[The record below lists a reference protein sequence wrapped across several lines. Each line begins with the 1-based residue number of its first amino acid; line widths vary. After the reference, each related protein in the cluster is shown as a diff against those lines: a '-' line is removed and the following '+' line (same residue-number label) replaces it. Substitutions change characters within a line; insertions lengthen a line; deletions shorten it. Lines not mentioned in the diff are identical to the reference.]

1 MVEHATDNLLLE
13 ARDLAVSFGGVHAAD
28 GISLSMRQGELRSI
42 IGPNGAGK
50 STLFKM
56 LAGTVLPDRGTI
68 HLRGRDITRTER
80 YLRARMGIGIKVQN
94 VSAYNDLTVRHN
106 LLLPLNRK
114 LATADEIEQAVGDL
128 LERIHLRGSGDRL
141 AGELSHGQ
149 KQWLSIGMTLA
160 GQPSLMLLDEPVAG
174 MGPEETQATVDII
187 RAVNAEGVTILVV
200 EHDMEFV
207 RKLQSHVTVLHY
219 GRTFAQGTLAEIEA
233 HEEVRR
239 IYLGNRSRKRLA

>member
-1 MVEHATDNLLLE
+1 MSQPNTPIALE
-13 ARDLAVSFGGVHAAD
+13 LSAVTKRFGKTEIIRGVDLAV
-28 GISLSMRQGELRSI
+28 RKGERVAV

-239 IYLGNRSRKRLA
+239 IYLGNRSRKRVA